1 MQLMPLQHLD
11 VHLLQIET
19 ARQHPGDLAVALHA
33 CPDWPSNST
42 TPRYSLY
49 SMAPSDCAMK
59 WV

>member
-1 MQLMPLQHLD
+1 MQLVPLQHLD
-11 VHLLQIET
+11 VHFLQIET
-19 ARQHPGDLAVALHA
+19 TRQHLRNLAAALDGA
-33 CPDWPSNST
+33 RRPSNST